1 VADDQ
6 NRTGEILEVAPL
18 STSNVITSS
27 PHTQVMQSARGAHH
41 NSAIRR
47 PIIVPKI
54 MIRDEAAVSTTQP
67 KKENSNKVDEEIR
80 QVELELKSEL
90 IKICGMLS

>member
-1 VADDQ
+1 
-6 NRTGEILEVAPL
+6 
-18 STSNVITSS
+18 
-27 PHTQVMQSARGAHH
+27 
-41 NSAIRR
+41 
-47 PIIVPKI
+47 